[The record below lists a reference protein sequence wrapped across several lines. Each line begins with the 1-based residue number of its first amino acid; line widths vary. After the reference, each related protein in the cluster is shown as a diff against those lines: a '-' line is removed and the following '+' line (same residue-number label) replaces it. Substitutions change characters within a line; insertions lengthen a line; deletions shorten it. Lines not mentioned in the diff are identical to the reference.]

1 MSQHISGSNSGSTY
15 TSGLTTGTTTDASG
29 LEPWGKLD
37 DVRFVGS
44 APPRRGIPRH
54 LALVWLE
61 REDEPIPAPWTDCV
75 MRRFFD
81 HATASYGVII
91 ESSDIPWET
100 PPGKHLFQFSSWA
113 ALDVEVRRVT
123 LQRAAD
129 VLPNPKWSEEADKD
143 PLRQYQQLQNQQLQN
158 QAATLFN
165 HQQVYSSSPLM
176 MSAPDVGW
184 VETVIGWF
192 NK

>member
-1 MSQHISGSNSGSTY
+1 MKWQGIQLVVDPH
-15 TSGLTTGTTTDASG
+15 
-29 LEPWGKLD
+29 
-37 DVRFVGS
+37 
-44 APPRRGIPRH
+44 APPNSFYYSTTSAAGTGSWNEDTTSARFSRRGVPRH

-143 PLRQYQQLQNQQLQN
+143 PLRQYQKLQNQQLQN

-184 VETVIGWF
+184 VEAVIWWF

>member
-1 MSQHISGSNSGSTY
+1 
-15 TSGLTTGTTTDASG
+15 
-29 LEPWGKLD
+29 
-37 DVRFVGS
+37 
-44 APPRRGIPRH
+44 
-54 LALVWLE
+54 
-61 REDEPIPAPWTDCV
+61 

-129 VLPNPKWSEEADKD
+129 VLPNPKWSEEADKFGRGSAAGSI
-143 PLRQYQQLQNQQLQN
+143 RQYQDLP
-158 QAATLFN
+158 TWG
-165 HQQVYSSSPLM
+165 YGSSPL
-176 MSAPDVGW
+176 PTNVPNIIF
-184 VETVIGWF
+184 TQ
-192 NK
+192 